1 MKLQELSFAAVR
13 LLAVWMLIRALLFV
27 GTTIQMI
34 AVGSEGLMI
43 WGISL
48 LPALLLTGASLLLWQ
63 KAGWAAS
70 RIAGDKGDAAF
81 DWNRMEEGAL
91 YRFGFSLVAVVIIIT
106 TLPALIGSVAQVLQ
120 VYAESYTIS
129 QPFLI
134 SAWSSLVVQLAKLA
148 LAAVLLL
155 QADVIYGWLRR
166 TALRVRENNQ

>member
-1 MKLQELSFAAVR
+1 MKLHELTFVAVR

-34 AVGSEGLMI
+34 VVGSEGMMI

-48 LPALLLTGASLLLWQ
+48 LPALLLIGGSALFWK
-63 KAGWAAS
+63 KAGWAAL
-70 RIAGDKGDAAF
+70 RIVGDKGEANF
-81 DWNRMEEGAL
+81 DWNRVPEGTL
-91 YRFGFSLVAVVIIIT
+91 YRFGFSLVAIVIIIT
-106 TLPALIGSVAQVLQ
+106 TLPTLIGSVAQVLQ
-120 VYAESYTIS
+120 VYAQSYTIS
-129 QPFLI
+129 QPFLV

-166 TALRVRENNQ
+166 TALQVRENNQ